1 MHRTIRNGER
11 QTAYNAYVE
20 PLERANNPNLVIRRY
35 SFVEEI
41 LFNSSTSLVAE
52 GVRYKRHGFAQIALA
67 RREVI
72 ISSGA
77 HASPLLLM
85 RSGIGPSDVL
95 NEANIPVR

>member
-20 PLERANNPNLVIRRY
+20 PLERANNPNLVVRRY

-41 LFNSSTSLVAE
+41 LFDSPTSLTAE

-67 RREVI
+67 RKEVI
-72 ISSGA
+72 VSSGA
-77 HASPLLLM
+77 HASPLLLF
-85 RSGIGPSDVL
+85 RSGIGPADVL
-95 NEANIPVR
+95 SEANIPTR